1 MGIGDKGGE
10 KGEQNEN
17 LTLSRLDTLDSV
29 IFVVN
34 ILMAGY
40 GDDLARR
47 SGRAVDVDASR

>member
-1 MGIGDKGGE
+1 MTRAGKKE
-10 KGEQNEN
+10 NQKEN

-40 GDDLARR
+40 GDGLAGR
-47 SGRAVDVDASR
+47 SGHAVDIDASR